1 MGINRY
7 TSLTPSTYNPL
18 SMQEIMMTPLA
29 MRKQHD
35 DLLAQQEAVRAGLA
49 KVDPDKKHFN
59 EAIQLKKGIEDK
71 INQSAQKLAQEGF
84 SNDMTSQTIALN
96 REYNDLVAP
105 TGKIGQINN
114 YKLQKAKIINDYE
127 ELAAKQHWTPAETNT
142 YIQEALN
149 KHLTEVPSWDENGQ
163 IVQFNIDKNIPTRF
177 DYFKEFD
184 ALAKSAGMTTEEFAE
199 ASSKLLG
206 PDASGYNAQQTKSYA
221 TKKGKN
227 AEQLDAALKTFV
239 MRINDP
245 TDAMAKSADYEQ
257 LDKQKLLEK
266 LGIQKNVY
274 KNDISSTESSTKID
288 HFGNSVFDDAGKKT
302 TPHNAGETDP
312 EGTVTVGG
320 EDGQV
325 DFHRI
330 GTIPSQTPLAPPR
343 NPSTMTKED
352 QAKYYAEA
360 KKQRSKLGYKDVI
373 SDKNMQQIYKNTYD
387 KLVKNGKINKNI
399 SINDPKAAAKIQFY
413 INNHMPPVTLSSK
426 IIITDFNPSSD
437 MFMGSMINKDANSRD
452 NQVQRYVSEG
462 LSTIIDPLD
471 PTQRMSK
478 EEFNERGYKL
488 EYIGYESPLNFK
500 EHAFNGSDQNVM
512 AHRVQVKDSG
522 GKVIGSTVVSRTD
535 SEKNT
540 REFRASKIINNV
552 YKRAVLNSGEWT
564 YVSTKGV
571 PANDFKKTAIKYNE
585 NGSVDIKKNDG
596 SIERNLDVNSL
607 PMYIYQNYKE

>member
-1 MGINRY
+1 MPINRY
-7 TSLTPSTYNPL
+7 TSLTPSTYDPL

-227 AEQLDAALKTFV
+227 AEQLDDALKTFV

-245 TDAMAKSADYEQ
+245 TDAMTKSADYEQ

-274 KNDISSTESSTKID
+274 KNDISSEESSTKID
-288 HFGNSVFDDAGKKT
+288 HFGNNVFDDAGKEKT
-302 TPHNAGETDP
+302 TYNAGETDP

-320 EDGQV
+320 KDGQV
-325 DFHRI
+325 DFSKV
-330 GTIPSQTPLAPPR
+330 GLPYDDVFGVKVTGAA
-343 NPSTMTKED
+343 NPKNKSTYIKAD
-352 QAKYYAEA
+352 GKYKYT
-360 KKQRSKLGYKDVI
+360 DVI
-373 SDKNMQQIYKNTYD
+373 KDPNLKQMYKNTYD

-426 IIITDFNPSSD
+426 IIMTDQKPNSD
-437 MFMGSMINKDANSRD
+437 MFMGEMKGKEAGDRNDL
-452 NQVQRYVSEG
+452 VQTYISEG
-462 LSTIIDPLD
+462 LSTMIDPLD
-471 PTQRMSK
+471 PTRRMSK

-500 EHAFNGSDQNVM
+500 KHAFNGSDQNVM
-512 AHRVQVKDSG
+512 AHRVQVKNSE

-596 SIERNLDVNSL
+596 SIERNLDVNSI
-607 PMYIYQNYKE
+607 PMYIYENYKE

>member
-1 MGINRY
+1 MNRY
-7 TSLTPSTYNPL
+7 TNLTPSTYNPL

-84 SNDMTSQTIALN
+84 SNNMMGETIALN
-96 REYNDLVAP
+96 REYNDLVSP

-163 IVQFNIDKNIPTRF
+163 IVQFDIDKNIPTRF

-206 PDASGYNAQQTKSYA
+206 PDVSGYNAQQTKSYA

-227 AEQLDAALKTFV
+227 AEQLDDALKMFV

-245 TDAMAKSADYEQ
+245 TDAMTKSADYEQ

-288 HFGNSVFDDAGKKT
+288 HFGNSVFDDAGKENAT
-302 TPHNAGETDP
+302 YNAGETDP

-320 EDGQV
+320 KDGQV
-325 DFHRI
+325 DFSSI
-330 GTIPSQTPLAPPR
+330 GGIIVSNQPIDPKDTAANQKFMREQNAKNGKKRTY
-343 NPSTMTKED
+343 KE
-352 QAKYYAEA
+352 A
-360 KKQRSKLGYKDVI
+360 I
-373 SDKNMQQIYKNTYD
+373 SDPNMQQIYKNTYD

-426 IIITDFNPSSD
+426 IIMTDQKPSSD
-437 MFMGSMINKDANSRD
+437 MFMGEMKGKEAGDRDDLVQKYISKGYSKIINPEDGKPM
-452 NQVQRYVSEG
+452 
-462 LSTIIDPLD
+462 ST
-471 PTQRMSK
+471 
-478 EEFNERGYKL
+478 EEFNKKGWKL
-488 EYIGYESPLNFK
+488 KYDGYESPLNFK
-500 EHAFNGSDQNVM
+500 EHSFQDPDQNIM
-512 AHRVQVKDSG
+512 AHSVRVFDSE
-522 GKVIGSTVVSRTD
+522 GKMIGNTVVSRTD

-540 REFRASKIINNV
+540 REFKASKIINNV

-596 SIERNLDVNSL
+596 SIERNLDVNSI
-607 PMYIYQNYKE
+607 PIYIYQNYKE

>member
-7 TSLTPSTYNPL
+7 TSLTPSTYDPL

-105 TGKIGQINN
+105 TGKIGQINK

-127 ELAAKQHWTPAETNT
+127 ALAAKQHWTPAETNT

-227 AEQLDAALKTFV
+227 AERLDDALKTFV
-239 MRINDP
+239 SRINDP

-288 HFGNSVFDDAGKKT
+288 HFGNSVFGDAGKET

-325 DFHRI
+325 DFHRRHK
-330 GTIPSQTPLAPPR
+330 P
-343 NPSTMTKED
+343 TK
-352 QAKYYAEA
+352 
-360 KKQRSKLGYKDVI
+360 
-373 SDKNMQQIYKNTYD
+373 
-387 KLVKNGKINKNI
+387 
-399 SINDPKAAAKIQFY
+399 P
-413 INNHMPPVTLSSK
+413 
-426 IIITDFNPSSD
+426 
-437 MFMGSMINKDANSRD
+437 
-452 NQVQRYVSEG
+452 
-462 LSTIIDPLD
+462 
-471 PTQRMSK
+471 
-478 EEFNERGYKL
+478 
-488 EYIGYESPLNFK
+488 
-500 EHAFNGSDQNVM
+500 
-512 AHRVQVKDSG
+512 
-522 GKVIGSTVVSRTD
+522 
-535 SEKNT
+535 
-540 REFRASKIINNV
+540 
-552 YKRAVLNSGEWT
+552 
-564 YVSTKGV
+564 
-571 PANDFKKTAIKYNE
+571 
-585 NGSVDIKKNDG
+585 
-596 SIERNLDVNSL
+596 
-607 PMYIYQNYKE
+607 